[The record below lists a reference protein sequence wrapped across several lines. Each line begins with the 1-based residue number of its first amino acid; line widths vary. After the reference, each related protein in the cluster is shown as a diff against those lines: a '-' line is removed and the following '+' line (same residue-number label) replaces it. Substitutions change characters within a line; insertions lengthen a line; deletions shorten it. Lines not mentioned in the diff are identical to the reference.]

1 MSKAENTREYCK
13 EEMDVSGAVWLSGFS
28 LIVAFNQVVI
38 KLTCGGLQ
46 PVFMASLRSFLA
58 LAVLGIWMWSQN
70 IAIFPKR
77 HNIWSALLMGF
88 LFYFEF
94 VLLFQALD
102 WTTVSRASLLFY
114 TMPIWLAISAHF
126 LLPNETL
133 TPKRILGLIFAIL
146 GVALALLDRPEEGEA
161 SLTGDIMALVGAF
174 GWAGIALC
182 ARVTRISEER
192 SETILFAQLLASG
205 PLLLLSAL
213 FFGPFVREVDL
224 FDGLGLLFQ
233 VFVASYGFL
242 LWFRLIGIYEA
253 SSVVSFSFLAP
264 VLSVAL
270 GWLILAENAG
280 WNLVFAL
287 VLVTAGLILINRK

>member
-1 MSKAENTREYCK
+1 
-13 EEMDVSGAVWLSGFS
+13 MDVSGAVWLSGFS
-28 LIVAFNQVVI
+28 LILAFNQVVI
-38 KLTCGGLQ
+38 KLTSGGLQ

-58 LAVLGIWMWSQN
+58 LVVLGIWMWSQN

-192 SETILFAQLLASG
+192 AETILFAQLLASG

-253 SSVVSFSFLAP
+253 SSVVSFSFLTP

>member
-1 MSKAENTREYCK
+1 VSIAKRK
-13 EEMDVSGAVWLSGFS
+13 MDVSGAVWLSGFS
-28 LIVAFNQVVI
+28 LILAFNQVVI
-38 KLTCGGLQ
+38 KLTSGGLQ

-58 LAVLGIWMWSQN
+58 LVVLGIWMWSQN
-70 IAIFPKR
+70 IALFPKR

-126 LLPNETL
+126 FLPNETL

-192 SETILFAQLLASG
+192 AETILFAQLLASG
-205 PLLLLSAL
+205 PLLLISAL

>member
-1 MSKAENTREYCK
+1 
-13 EEMDVSGAVWLSGFS
+13 MDVSGTVWLSGFS
-28 LIVAFNQVVI
+28 LILAFNQVVI
-38 KLTCGGLQ
+38 KLTSGGLQ

-182 ARVTRISEER
+182 ARVARISEER
-192 SETILFAQLLASG
+192 AETILFAQLLASG
-205 PLLLLSAL
+205 PLLLISAL

-242 LWFRLIGIYEA
+242 LWFRIIGIYEA

>member
-1 MSKAENTREYCK
+1 
-13 EEMDVSGAVWLSGFS
+13 MDVSGAVWLSGFS
-28 LIVAFNQVVI
+28 LILAFNQVVI
-38 KLTCGGLQ
+38 KLTSGGLQ

-192 SETILFAQLLASG
+192 AETILFAQLLASG

-224 FDGLGLLFQ
+224 FYGLGLLFQ

>member
-1 MSKAENTREYCK
+1 
-13 EEMDVSGAVWLSGFS
+13 MDVSGAVWLSGFS
-28 LIVAFNQVVI
+28 LILAFNQVVI
-38 KLTCGGLQ
+38 KLTSGGLQ

-192 SETILFAQLLASG
+192 AETILFAQLLASG

-224 FDGLGLLFQ
+224 FDGFGLLFQ

>member
-1 MSKAENTREYCK
+1 MSIAKRK
-13 EEMDVSGAVWLSGFS
+13 MDVSGAVWLSAFS
-28 LIVAFNQVVI
+28 LILAFNQVVI
-38 KLTCGGLQ
+38 KLTSGGLQ

-192 SETILFAQLLASG
+192 AETILFAQLLASG

>member
-1 MSKAENTREYCK
+1 
-13 EEMDVSGAVWLSGFS
+13 MDVSGAVWLSGFS
-28 LIVAFNQVVI
+28 LILAFNQVVI
-38 KLTCGGLQ
+38 KLTSGGLQ

-192 SETILFAQLLASG
+192 AETILFAQLLASG
-205 PLLLLSAL
+205 PLLLISAL

>member
-1 MSKAENTREYCK
+1 
-13 EEMDVSGAVWLSGFS
+13 MDVSGAVWLSGFS
-28 LIVAFNQVVI
+28 LILAFNQVVI
-38 KLTCGGLQ
+38 KLTSGGLQ

-192 SETILFAQLLASG
+192 AETILFAQLLASG

>member
-1 MSKAENTREYCK
+1 
-13 EEMDVSGAVWLSGFS
+13 MDVSGAVWLSGFS
-28 LIVAFNQVVI
+28 LILAFNQVVI
-38 KLTCGGLQ
+38 KLTSGGLQ

-192 SETILFAQLLASG
+192 AETILFAQLLASG

-213 FFGPFVREVDL
+213 FFGPFVREIDL

>member
-1 MSKAENTREYCK
+1 MSIAKRK
-13 EEMDVSGAVWLSGFS
+13 MDVSGTVWLSGFS
-28 LIVAFNQVVI
+28 LILAFNQVVI
-38 KLTCGGLQ
+38 KLTSGGLQ

-192 SETILFAQLLASG
+192 AETILFAQLLASG

-253 SSVVSFSFLAP
+253 SSVVSFSFLTP

>member
-1 MSKAENTREYCK
+1 
-13 EEMDVSGAVWLSGFS
+13 MDVSGAVWLSGFS
-28 LIVAFNQVVI
+28 LILAFNQVVI
-38 KLTCGGLQ
+38 KLTSGGLQ

-70 IAIFPKR
+70 IALFPKR

-192 SETILFAQLLASG
+192 AETILFAQLLASG
-205 PLLLLSAL
+205 PLLLISAL

>member
-1 MSKAENTREYCK
+1 
-13 EEMDVSGAVWLSGFS
+13 MDVSGAVWLSGFS
-28 LIVAFNQVVI
+28 LILAFNQVVI
-38 KLTCGGLQ
+38 KLTSGGLQ

-192 SETILFAQLLASG
+192 AETILFAQLLASG

-253 SSVVSFSFLAP
+253 SSVVSFSFLTP

>member
-1 MSKAENTREYCK
+1 
-13 EEMDVSGAVWLSGFS
+13 MDVSGAVWLSGFS
-28 LIVAFNQVVI
+28 LILAFNQVVI
-38 KLTCGGLQ
+38 KLTSGGLQ

-58 LAVLGIWMWSQN
+58 LVVLGIWMWSHN
-70 IAIFPKR
+70 IALFPKR

-192 SETILFAQLLASG
+192 AETILFAQLLASG
-205 PLLLLSAL
+205 PLLLISAL

>member
-1 MSKAENTREYCK
+1 
-13 EEMDVSGAVWLSGFS
+13 MDVSGAVWLSGFS

-38 KLTCGGLQ
+38 KLTSGGLQ

-192 SETILFAQLLASG
+192 AETILFAQLLASG

>member
-1 MSKAENTREYCK
+1 
-13 EEMDVSGAVWLSGFS
+13 MDVSGAVWLSGFS
-28 LIVAFNQVVI
+28 LILAFNQVVI
-38 KLTCGGLQ
+38 KLTSGGLQ

-58 LAVLGIWMWSQN
+58 LVVLGIWMWSQN
-70 IAIFPKR
+70 IALFPKR

-192 SETILFAQLLASG
+192 AETILFAQLLASG

-253 SSVVSFSFLAP
+253 SSVVSFSFLTP

>member
-1 MSKAENTREYCK
+1 
-13 EEMDVSGAVWLSGFS
+13 MDVSGAVWLSGFS
-28 LIVAFNQVVI
+28 LILAFNQVVI
-38 KLTCGGLQ
+38 KLTSGGLQ

-192 SETILFAQLLASG
+192 AETILFAQLLASG

-213 FFGPFVREVDL
+213 FFGPFVRGVDL